1 MRWTVVTA
9 AALFVAQAARAA
21 PAPDW
26 PASLARFLS
35 ASDVLTSTNLAGALA
50 PVIRL
55 DAAGCQT
62 ARLPGAAS
70 EAPVSASVVAY
81 EDDQACNRPTRLVL
95 LTVSLD
101 ATPSLL
107 AAFTDAL
114 HTALPPPCFSGDLAP
129 EPRRHA
135 PVRHLV
141 AWRLPGRIVTIGT
154 QAGDSGSA
162 SVALLQTGH
171 TATPDHA
178 TPAVRLAQDFRASLP
193 AGCK

>member
-1 MRWTVVTA
+1 MRWPMVTA
-9 AALFVAQAARAA
+9 AALLVVQVAQASSA
-21 PAPDW
+21 PNW

-50 PVIRL
+50 PAIRL

-101 ATPSLL
+101 AEPGLL
-107 AAFTDAL
+107 GAFGDAL
-114 HTALPPPCFSGDLAP
+114 HNAFPAPCFAGDLTP
-129 EPRRHA
+129 EKRRHA
-135 PVRHLV
+135 PVRHLE

-154 QAGDSGSA
+154 QAGDPDSV
-162 SVALLQTGH
+162 SVALLQTGP
-171 TATPDHA
+171 TAPSGAA
-178 TPAVRLAQDFRASLP
+178 TAAAQLAQDFRDGLP